1 MNANEC
7 NAQWEY
13 SYSIHKEGAH
23 VANAALARRGQDSVA
38 QGLAR
43 RPVIRCAPPMCA
55 FLASMCA
62 FLASPPL
69 AS

>member
-1 MNANEC
+1 MLMNAMPNGNIAIPFTRKVLTWPTLLEH
-7 NAQWEY
+7 A
-13 SYSIHKEGAH
+13 GA
-23 VANAALARRGQDSVA
+23 QDSVA

>member
-23 VANAALARRGQDSVA
+23 VANAALARRGP
-38 QGLAR
+38 GLRRSGAR
-43 RPVIRCAPPMCA
+43 APPGDPVRAAHVC
-55 FLASMCA
+55 FPRIHVC
-62 FLASPPL
+62 FPRVPSP
-69 AS
+69 S